1 MSTLILYG
9 FLIAVFSVSYRLILA
24 YQPVL
29 SWWFQFGMR
38 YNDKWFYKPI
48 WGCELCFSG
57 QLALWTY
64 LISWLSVNFNT
75 TAPFWRL
82 LFKVLPN
89 YHQTEYNA
97 LNGLIFIFGTVL
109 LTNIFAHYFLK
120 YIKNDK

>member
-1 MSTLILYG
+1 MSTLILYSV
-9 FLIAVFSVSYRLILA
+9 LIAVFAVSYRLIMA

-38 YNDKWFYKPI
+38 FTGKWFYLPI
-48 WGCELCFSG
+48 WGCELCFAG
-57 QLALWTY
+57 QVALWTY
-64 LISWLSVNFNT
+64 LLNGLAVNFNT
-75 TAPFWRL
+75 TDPFWRL
-82 LFKVLPN
+82 IYKVVPN
-89 YHQTEYNA
+89 YRQAEYNA